1 MKTQNIQITASEA
14 ILHVF
19 VPPSTLYASVYKVRE
34 FTDPEYVNDTGFEIK
49 FFEFLGLPTRE
60 LNQHHP
66 LYINAK
72 ASGHTVLPLERLSS
86 LPIKPIQAAMAY
98 EVDYVNGTLAI
109 NCSNAEIMC
118 GEGYATPIVKCEIL
132 TELSAS
138 VNPSGLRDRAN
149 EFGLDGA
156 QYSLHKAKPRPGKE
170 SKIKKKKFEAKIS
183 KLSLAVKFTGF

>member
-34 FTDPEYVNDTGFEIK
+34 FTDSEYVNDTGFEIK
-49 FFEFLGLPTRE
+49 FFEFLDSPTRE
-60 LNQHHP
+60 LHQHHP

-72 ASGHTVLPLERLSS
+72 ASGHTVLPLESLST

-98 EVDYVNGTLAI
+98 EVDYVNGTLTI
-109 NCSNAEIMC
+109 NCSNAELMC

-132 TELSAS
+132 TEISAS
-138 VNPSGLRDRAN
+138 INTSGLRNRGI
-149 EFGLDGA
+149 EFGIDGA
-156 QYSLHKAKPRPGKE
+156 QFSLREVKKRTAVEVDPPKPQLE
-170 SKIKKKKFEAKIS
+170 SKFN
-183 KLSLAVKFTGF
+183 KLALAVKFAGF